1 MVLDRV
7 GNAKAKLSHKTKNG
21 EVRKSRLS
29 MFDSVRSSS
38 SAVSVSQSSSG
49 GDDTGKDSCYFICQL
64 PFVTD
69 VKVKSFIQNKDELSK
84 VC

>member
-1 MVLDRV
+1 MVQDRV
-7 GNAKAKLSHKTKNG
+7 GNAKAKRRHKKKNG

-49 GDDTGKDSCYFICQL
+49 GDDTGKIL
-64 PFVTD
+64 VVPFG
-69 VKVKSFIQNKDELSK
+69 SSLL
-84 VC
+84 